1 MPCKLATCN
10 LERDLGKEKRALEV
24 LECVA
29 CLVALFGACSCGE
42 CALGKGAKPSQYQ
55 KKADFPQKPGAG
67 SLYPPGDGC
76 DSSWACSLLHGPHA
90 VLASAPAEPLP
101 PFLAPKPATR
111 WFFSEPKA
119 HKRRFVLSDIT
130 LLLGASGVS
139 GLGRSQVNPYP
150 PQGPIWE
157 GSPHCQDLGFK
168 IQPGVYLLQCG

>member
-1 MPCKLATCN
+1 M
-10 LERDLGKEKRALEV
+10 GKEKRALEV
-24 LECVA
+24 LGCAA

-139 GLGRSQVNPYP
+139 GLGRSQVNPHP
-150 PQGPIWE
+150 PQGPKWKGLE
-157 GSPHCQDLGFK
+157 NPGFK
-168 IQPGVYLLQCG
+168 LQPGVYLLQCR